1 LARQLGHLITMTTV
15 TERDGHDPESAWAP
29 PSSFRVLLRHADA
42 GIRGESAEP
51 DAWRALSPLGWRQA
65 TAVIGRLDGLS
76 VVRVF
81 ASPALRCRQTVV
93 PLARS
98 LSADVEPRAELAIDA
113 DPGRLMAFL
122 RSAETESAV
131 LCTHRETLDRL
142 FALVALTGG
151 QNRPVDGSAPMAKAA
166 LWAIGVGGQAGLPEI
181 RYLSPGFP
189 RV

>member
-1 LARQLGHLITMTTV
+1 LTTV
-15 TERDGHDPESAWAP
+15 AELGGHDREFSPAP

-42 GIRGESAEP
+42 GIRAESSQP
-51 DAWRALSPLGWRQA
+51 DAWRGLSPLGWRQA
-65 TAVIGRLDGLS
+65 TAVIGRLRGVS

-81 ASPALRCRQTVV
+81 ASPALRCRQSVV

-113 DPGRLMAFL
+113 DPHRLMEFL

-142 FALVALTGG
+142 FALVMLTGG
-151 QNRPVDGSAPMAKAA
+151 QDQPVDGSAPMTKAA
-166 LWAIGVGGQAGLPEI
+166 LWAIGAGGRAGLPEI